1 MLGAGFSAIPGDAI
15 AVWAIS
21 NDAPLAYR
29 DTQETAQTF
38 DVVVNS
44 DNELT
49 CIPRAVYVHTV
60 PVYVGAILS
69 ADRSEVL
76 WVNETRPLP

>member
-1 MLGAGFSAIPGDAI
+1 MLGAGFVAIPSDAV

-29 DTQETAQTF
+29 DSQEIVQTF

-44 DNELT
+44 DNKLT
-49 CIPRAVYVHTV
+49 CIPRAVYTHTV
-60 PVYVGAILS
+60 PLYVGAILS